1 MKINVLQLK
10 ISQANLNIR
19 ELCKLAEISTP
30 TLYHMIKT
38 NDTHA
43 SNIEKLARVLKFPVQ
58 ELFDD
63 DVQQVQSVLS
73 VASEPSAGYATTKK
87 QETLH
92 VGKII
97 EARMKR
103 IKVSVKDIAEATG
116 TTMQNISQMLG
127 RKSIAFEK
135 AVEINAI
142 LNPPG
147 SPEWDI
153 FSFYSRQ
160 INKSIEQ
167 RYVELLEEHKKM
179 QSDYLKLLEKLNKST
194 D

>member
-10 ISQANLNIR
+10 INQANLNIR
-19 ELCKLAEISTP
+19 ELCKLAGISTP
-30 TLYHMIKT
+30 TLYHMMKT

-43 SNIEKLARVLKFPVQ
+43 SNIEKLAKVLKFPVQ

-63 DVQQVQSVLS
+63 DVQLVQSVLS
-73 VASEPSAGYATTKK
+73 IASEPNAGYATKK

-116 TTMQNISQMLG
+116 TTMQNISQMLT

-147 SPEWDI
+147 SPDWDI

-160 INKSIEQ
+160 NNKSIEQ
-167 RYVELLEEHKKM
+167 RYIELLEEHKKI
-179 QSDYLKLLEKLNKST
+179 QADYLKLLDKLNKST

>member
-10 ISQANLNIR
+10 VSQANLNIR
-19 ELCKLAEISTP
+19 ELCKLASISTP
-30 TLYHMIKT
+30 TFYHMLKT

-43 SNIEKLARVLKFPVQ
+43 SNLEKLARVLKFNVQ

-63 DVQQVQSVLS
+63 DVQQAQSVFS
-73 VASEPSAGYATTKK
+73 VASEPSMGYATAKK

-103 IKVSVKDIAEATG
+103 IKVSIKDIAEATG
-116 TTMQNISQMLG
+116 TTTQNISQMLT

-135 AVEINAI
+135 AVEINSI

-147 SPEWDI
+147 SPEWDL
-153 FSFYSRQ
+153 FSFYSRGH
-160 INKSIEQ
+160 KKPLEQ
-167 RYVELLEEHKKM
+167 RYIELLEEHKKV